1 MDSFIQWSNEN
12 QGFISAL
19 LAIFSL
25 LVSVVA
31 IIISIITAQKQR
43 KDQLVIAKRQELIQK
58 RQIKVDSY
66 PYRFE
71 CWRVLTF
78 LKTVSEGI
86 SFTSAVANF
95 HSKSPEQLV
104 TIFDILMTNVPNTS
118 SELLMVLLQTK
129 SAISRDLWS
138 DIEEIHRLFDSIS
151 SAFNYLKIYDK
162 NLLNDEELNQLKED
176 NVRTILTSN
185 YALSARL
192 EQTMKLLNEELY
204 IGDIHK

>member
-1 MDSFIQWSNEN
+1 MDLFIKWSNEN

-95 HSKSPEQLV
+95 HSKSPE
-104 TIFDILMTNVPNTS
+104 
-118 SELLMVLLQTK
+118 
-129 SAISRDLWS
+129 
-138 DIEEIHRLFDSIS
+138 
-151 SAFNYLKIYDK
+151 
-162 NLLNDEELNQLKED
+162 
-176 NVRTILTSN
+176 
-185 YALSARL
+185 
-192 EQTMKLLNEELY
+192 
-204 IGDIHK
+204 